1 MGDGS
6 FDKSLAEEMQPGP
19 DLQAEQSAAS
29 GMDTE
34 HAGLEARRQF
44 GNSTLL
50 ALAKPETG
58 RGFRASARTC
68 GTECARWLPTLRL
81 RSPRSYRSPSPSA
94 RTPQSSAF

>member
-50 ALAKPETG
+50 EE
-58 RGFRASARTC
+58 RTR
-68 GTECARWLPTLRL
+68 EA
-81 RSPRSYRSPSPSA
+81 
-94 RTPQSSAF
+94 